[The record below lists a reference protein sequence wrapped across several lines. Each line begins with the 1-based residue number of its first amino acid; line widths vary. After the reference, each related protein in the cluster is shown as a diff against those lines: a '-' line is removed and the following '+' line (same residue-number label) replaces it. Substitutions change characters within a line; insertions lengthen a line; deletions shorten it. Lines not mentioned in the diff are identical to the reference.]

1 MKIFDQKFIYL
12 SKLNLLQYISF
23 EQNNLTVIF
32 GEMLQY
38 FSKDNFCLQRYLTM
52 HFCD

>member
-1 MKIFDQKFIYL
+1 MKIFDQKVIYL

-23 EQNNLTVIF
+23 EQNNLAVVF

-38 FSKDNFCLQRYLTM
+38 WQ
-52 HFCD
+52 